1 MKPMSC
7 HEQEQHAELA
17 AATTNSGFD
26 WLDDPISFLTADVD
40 AAGCGGYGWW
50 SDDPA
55 AAQQDNIG
63 SVVAQTLS
71 PPAAPL
77 LTTSPPLA
85 HTSPSIASPA
95 VSEPSSKKRKS
106 PAHRAS
112 AHSGSNQRR
121 RADQADR
128 PGAGGGKKGGGAGSD
143 DRDTRWAEQLLNPC
157 AAAVEAG
164 NLTRVQHLFYV
175 LGELASFSGD
185 ANHRLAAHG
194 LRALARS
201 RLPAAVGPAAAAAVR
216 VPPCDCPTPA
226 FVGTEPRLF
235 RASLIRF
242 HEVSPWFALA
252 NAAME
257 CLGCVPVARIGRR
270 VTDVETT

>member
-1 MKPMSC
+1 
-7 HEQEQHAELA
+7 
-17 AATTNSGFD
+17 
-26 WLDDPISFLTADVD
+26 
-40 AAGCGGYGWW
+40 
-50 SDDPA
+50 
-55 AAQQDNIG
+55 
-63 SVVAQTLS
+63 VAQTLS

-95 VSEPSSKKRKS
+95 VSEPLSKKRKS

-143 DRDTRWAEQLLNPC
+143 RDTRWAEQLLNPC
-157 AAAVEAG
+157 TTAVEAG

-175 LGELASFSGD
+175 LGELTSFSGD
-185 ANHRLAAHG
+185 ANHRLATHG

-201 RLPAAVGPAAAAAVR
+201 RLPAAVGPAAATAVR

-226 FVGTEPRLF
+226 FAGTEPRLF

-257 CLGCVPVARIGRR
+257 WNREKGNRCRDAVS
-270 VTDVETT
+270 VTGLIVDVTL